1 MMKTKSILAAVCFAA
16 AMTACNKFDT
26 PAPAG
31 VEFTKNVSITLYDSN
46 PLTKATDGAIN
57 DATVFL
63 YQKAN
68 DNEPVLW
75 AKKYVTDVT
84 SPISFELAYSDKINY
99 TYSVKAFANMGELDA
114 EVQDSQIKLADENI
128 DALKLSGNAS
138 IEQAD
143 NEVTVA
149 LKRYV
154 SKVSISNIKLDLP
167 DAYSNAN
174 IVLKAIYLAKVYD
187 AAEGGQLLNE
197 DGYHSA
203 TEYNE
208 YIYKSFDT
216 QLING
221 QDNAVNANLY
231 CYGPTVNLIAELEI
245 NGMKSY
251 YNVPVADMNSNKH
264 YNYELN
270 VYLQGA
276 VAPFD
281 DLPNTTFSAI
291 KTAFIV
297 TDYDEENNTINFGE
311 KPVETPEI
319 TIPDPYEQWARIQH
333 KNGTLYTAEEWEV
346 AEAAGT
352 VTDADANGVAVI
364 YSGYAVCPHIIHPKY
379 STDTYAFSSSTESQ
393 VIPGCNEMTSENAGP
408 TDVGYAYKEVEGK
421 ANTDAILAAVTNG
434 ILPDAPAAQYCVNTT
449 FANGQKGYL
458 PANGEIIAWM
468 SNLDIINQCMIAIGG
483 DIICDKSYQ
492 NIPHEGVWSSTQY
505 TGGRTRF
512 YYNFTYEL
520 IGFRTVYSQYYR
532 YHVRPVTSLNYI
544 PENN

>member
-26 PAPAG
+26 PTPVG
-31 VEFTKNVSITLYDSN
+31 VEFTKNVSITLCDSN

-99 TYSVKAFANMGELDA
+99 TYSVKAFANMGELEA

-128 DALKLSGNAS
+128 DALKLSGNAN
-138 IEQAD
+138 IEQTD
-143 NEVTVA
+143 NQVTVA

-208 YIYKSFDT
+208 FIYKSYDT
-216 QLING
+216 QLVNG
-221 QDNAVNANLY
+221 QDNAVSANLY

-245 NGMKSY
+245 NGMESY
-251 YNVPVADMNSNKH
+251 YNVPVAEMNSNKH

-291 KTAFIV
+291 KTTFVV
-297 TDYDEENNTINFGE
+297 TDYDKEDNTINFGE

-333 KNGTLYTAEEWEV
+333 KNGNLYTAEEWEA
-346 AEAAGT
+346 AEAAGI
-352 VTDADANGVAVI
+352 VTDTDANGVAVI
-364 YSGYAVCPHIIHPKY
+364 YSNYAVCPHIIHPV
-379 STDTYAFSSSTESQ
+379 FSTETYSFTSENEY
-393 VIPGCNEMTSENAGP
+393 VIIPGCNEANEENAGP
-408 TDVGYAYKEVEGK
+408 VDVGYAFKEVEGK
-421 ANTDAILAAVTNG
+421 ANTDAILAAVKDG
-434 ILPDAPAAQYCVNTT
+434 ILPDAPAAEYCVNTI

-468 SNLDIINQCMIAIGG
+468 SNLNVINQCMITIGG
-483 DIICDKSYQ
+483 DIIRDPSYQ
-492 NIPHEGVWSSTQY
+492 EIPHEGVWSSTQAY
-505 TGGRTRF
+505 GGNYG
-512 YYNFTYEL
+512 YYYDFTYEK
-520 IGFRTVYSQYYR
+520 IGFRSPIRRTYK

>member
-1 MMKTKSILAAVCFAA
+1 
-16 AMTACNKFDT
+16 
-26 PAPAG
+26 
-31 VEFTKNVSITLYDSN
+31 
-46 PLTKATDGAIN
+46 
-57 DATVFL
+57 
-63 YQKAN
+63 
-68 DNEPVLW
+68 
-75 AKKYVTDVT
+75 
-84 SPISFELAYSDKINY
+84 
-99 TYSVKAFANMGELDA
+99 MGELEA

-143 NEVTVA
+143 NQVTVA

-216 QLING
+216 QLVNG
-221 QDNAVNANLY
+221 QDNAVSANLY

-245 NGMKSY
+245 NGMESY
-251 YNVPVADMNSNKH
+251 YNVPVADMHSNKH

-281 DLPNTTFSAI
+281 ELPNTTFSAI
-291 KTAFIV
+291 KTTFVV
-297 TDYDEENNTINFGE
+297 TDYEKEDNTINFGE
-311 KPVETPEI
+311 KPEETPEI
-319 TIPDPYEQWARIQH
+319 TIPDPYVQWARIQH
-333 KNGTLYTAEEWEV
+333 KNGTLYTAEEWEA

-364 YSGYAVCPHIIHPKY
+364 YSSYIACPHVIYPQY
-379 STDTYAFSSSTESQ
+379 SAETYSFTSSEGDTAI
-393 VIPGCNEMTSENAGP
+393 IPGCNKMTSENAGDN
-408 TDVGYAYKEVEGK
+408 DVDYAVKEIEGK
-421 ANTDAILAAVTNG
+421 ANTDAILAAVKEG
-434 ILPDAPAAQYCVNTT
+434 ILPDAPAAEYCVNTI

-458 PANGEIIAWM
+458 PANGEINAWLE
-468 SNLDIINQCMIAIGG
+468 NLTAINQCMSAIGG
-483 DIICDKSYQ
+483 DIIRDPSYQ
-492 NIPHEGVWSSTQY
+492 EIPHEGVWSSTQY
-505 TGGRTRF
+505 STGKESL
-512 YYNFTYEL
+512 YYNFTWEK
-520 IGFRTVYSQYYR
+520 IGFRTALHRIYKFN
-532 YHVRPVTSLNYI
+532 VRPVTTLNYI